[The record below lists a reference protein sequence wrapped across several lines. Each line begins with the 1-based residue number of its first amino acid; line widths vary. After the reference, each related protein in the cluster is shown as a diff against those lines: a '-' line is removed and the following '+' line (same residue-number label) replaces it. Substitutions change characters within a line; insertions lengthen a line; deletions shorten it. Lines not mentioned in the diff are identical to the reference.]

1 MVRNPW
7 RWRGMV
13 KLAGQR
19 PFRRLGGA
27 LPSPILALILAHC
40 LGPTLLFAPT
50 RLDARAYAL
59 TPADLSLVGDL
70 QYVESRYEDTLPDL
84 ARVHDLGYSE
94 IRGANPAV
102 DPWLPGAGTR
112 VLIPGLF
119 ILPDAPR
126 DGIVVNLA
134 EMRLYYYPPPKAGAP
149 AMVITYPVG
158 IGREDWPTPTGAGRV
173 TQKVANPAWYPPAS
187 VRREHAA
194 QGRYLPKVVPPGPNN
209 PLGAHAL
216 RLNFPGYLLHGTNRR
231 YGIGMR
237 VSHGCIRLYPN
248 DIESLFE
255 MVPLGTPVHLIH
267 QAYKAGVH
275 NGRLYVEV
283 HPPGK
288 GGEHGDIATLLRVVN
303 HALAEGAG
311 QLTEQPNLEP
321 LAEIL
326 ANANGVPV
334 ALEGMSA
341 EPGKGKSAPP
351 DWGAALEPDRATES
365 KAEPPRHGGGPGL
378 LRQ

>member
-1 MVRNPW
+1 MS
-7 RWRGMV
+7 
-13 KLAGQR
+13 
-19 PFRRLGGA
+19 
-27 LPSPILALILAHC
+27 SPIRAFILACC
-40 LGPTLLFAPT
+40 LALLFAPA

-59 TPADLSLVGDL
+59 TPADLNLVGDL
-70 QYVESRYEDTLPDL
+70 QYIESRYEDTLPDL
-84 ARVHDLGYSE
+84 ARVHDLGDGE
-94 IRGANPAV
+94 IRSANPAV
-102 DPWLPGAGTR
+102 DPWLPGTGTR
-112 VLIPGLF
+112 VLIPSLF

-134 EMRLYYYPPPKAGAP
+134 EMRLYYYPRPKSGAP
-149 AMVITYPVG
+149 SMVITYPVG
-158 IGREDWPTPTGAGRV
+158 IGREDWPTPIGAARV
-173 TQKVANPAWYPPAS
+173 VQKVANPAWYPPAS

-194 QGRYLPKVVPPGPNN
+194 QGRYLPKVVPPGPDN

-216 RLNFPGYLLHGTNRR
+216 RLNFSGYLLHGTNRR

-275 NGRLYVEV
+275 NGRLYVEA
-283 HPPGK
+283 HPPGNE
-288 GGEHGDIATLLRVVN
+288 GERGDLAALLKVVN
-303 HALAEGAG
+303 RAMAEGQG

-326 ANANGVPV
+326 ANASGVPV
-334 ALEGMSA
+334 ALDGVRVERGEGGDA
-341 EPGKGKSAPP
+341 APGLGATMDQNKMNP
-351 DWGAALEPDRATES
+351 DKTDRSKTEPDQHRG
-365 KAEPPRHGGGPGL
+365 RPGSL
-378 LRQ
+378 HQ